1 MAYRFEDKFVHFR
14 WDDSLKGKKVFYADS
29 ISCLEEDVA
38 KGEDYKL
45 LIGAS
50 ENKMYPFL
58 ISGSEELSD
67 TNWKFV
73 YYDPNYEV
81 KLAYEEGKQIQ
92 YKAKDT
98 GNWCDW
104 ENYLGKCS
112 FCNDVE
118 YRIKSEINAYV
129 ILNQT
134 DGIPKLLWR
143 FDEGKESRH
152 IYFRGTPRECSD
164 YIESHNKFAPVMK
177 AWEDGEEV
185 EFMYEDGTTWLME
198 NMPTWA
204 ETNKYRIKPNGLKWI
219 DLNVGDIIEFCSENH
234 LKAMVTEIDF
244 KDDCGRHI
252 YAGNE
257 WLTDVKLENW
267 RKVKNV

>member
-1 MAYRFEDKFVHFR
+1 MAYRFEDKFIHFR

-118 YRIKSEINAYV
+118 YRIKSEINA
-129 ILNQT
+129 
-134 DGIPKLLWR
+134 
-143 FDEGKESRH
+143 
-152 IYFRGTPRECSD
+152 
-164 YIESHNKFAPVMK
+164 
-177 AWEDGEEV
+177 
-185 EFMYEDGTTWLME
+185 ME

-204 ETNKYRIKPNGLKWI
+204 ETNKYRIKPNGLKWT
-219 DLNVGDIIEFCSENH
+219 DLNVGDIIETFTERHCKE
-234 LKAMVTEIDF
+234 MVTRIDF
-244 KDDCGRHI
+244 DDDGLGKHI
-252 YAGNE
+252 YVSNSWIA
-257 WLTDVKLENW
+257 DVDLKDW